1 MSLTILLAGFFFILL
16 VIVFGLSFLIKG
28 WKTALIATGISF
40 VLFAALFLAIIQVIV
55 SSMN

>member
-1 MSLTILLAGFFFILL
+1 MSLTLLLAVFFLILLL
-16 VIVFGLSFLIKG
+16 VIFGLAFALKG

-40 VLFAALFLAIIQVIV
+40 VLFAVLFVVIIQVVV

>member
-28 WKTALIATGISF
+28 WKIALITTGISF

>member
-1 MSLTILLAGFFFILL
+1 MSLTLLLAVFFLILLL
-16 VIVFGLSFLIKG
+16 VIFGLAFALKG

-40 VLFAALFLAIIQVIV
+40 LLFAVLFVVIIQVVV